1 MDLEGHRNK
10 IPPLQGYS
18 ITIKRFDPGSHQI
31 LWVNWSKNVT
41 RASFWTNNEKLALYC
56 LCPIIWSYKFRDHL
70 HSFLILITLSL
81 FYLSMRYWSMHDNR
95 GYQQAYNF
103 HQFPAK
109 FRIIFS
115 EIYTAVSPW
124 NKNEWEKSIVHN
136 SSCSFFY
143 DQRWK

>member
-1 MDLEGHRNK
+1 MIR
-10 IPPLQGYS
+10 
-18 ITIKRFDPGSHQI
+18 PGFSSDFVSKLIQECHMRLI
-31 LWVNWSKNVT
+31 LN
-41 RASFWTNNEKLALYC
+41 NNEKLALCC

-95 GYQQAYNF
+95 GYQPAYNF

-143 DQRWK
+143 DKRWKNPKAHILASI